1 MSSKKYL
8 YNLFM
13 AASLALAIPLAQAAS
28 PRQQVN
34 TALNNA
40 KSHTD
45 TLVKNVASFLQMTGR
60 WAPAPQGKDMQLCQ
74 ALQSFQQQVNLTAKN
89 NGSQSFN
96 TMQFQL
102 QQLQSQ
108 AQNLG
113 QLINQVGPNPT
124 VLSSWNQVQ
133 GDMMAINQAFY
144 MPGGAN
150 TMNNFYDS
158 EPGMISNFAGINP
171 MMPTNP
177 MNPMMPSNPMFPG
190 NQMFPGN
197 NQPLPTYSSY
207 GNNFGNSNNQSMSSA
222 LNSAERSTN
231 RLIKRVTSFL
241 QMRGRWM
248 PASGTPEFQ
257 LCQDLQNFQQAL
269 RQAQRTSFGMSYPVR
284 QNQLQQL
291 NAAAQ
296 NIDRDLIQA
305 SVTPDISN
313 QWNSVRN
320 DLNAVFQSFYTSNNG
335 YMPR

>member
-1 MSSKKYL
+1 MSSKRYL

-13 AASLALAIPLAQAAS
+13 AASLVLSIPFADAAS

-45 TLVKNVASFLQMTGR
+45 SLVKNVASFLQMTGR

-74 ALQSFQQQVNLTAKN
+74 ALQSFQQQLNMTAKN

-133 GDMMAINQAFY
+133 GDMMSINQAFY

-158 EPGMISNFAGINP
+158 EPAMISNFAGINP

-177 MNPMMPSNPMFPG
+177 MFPG
-190 NQMFPGN
+190 STPFPSNQMFPGN

-207 GNNFGNSNNQSMSSA
+207 GNNFANGSSQSMSSA
-222 LNSAERSTN
+222 LNSAERNTS

-269 RQAQRTSFGMSYPVR
+269 RQAQRTSSSMSYSVM

-291 NAAAQ
+291 NSAAQ

-320 DLNAVFQSFYTSNNG
+320 DLNSVFQSFYASNNG